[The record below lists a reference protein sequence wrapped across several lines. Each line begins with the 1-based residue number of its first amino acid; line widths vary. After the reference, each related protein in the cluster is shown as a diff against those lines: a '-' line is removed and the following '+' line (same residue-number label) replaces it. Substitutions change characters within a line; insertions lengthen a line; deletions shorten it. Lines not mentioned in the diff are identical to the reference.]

1 MFNIADYFKKFSK
14 IEGESLHQR
23 DSIKA
28 ALYETC
34 KLDKV
39 DFEVKKGILYIKGSP
54 MVKSIVYTKKGTILA
69 LIKTRIPDSRIS
81 DIR

>member
-14 IEGESLHQR
+14 IEEGSLQQS

-28 ALYETC
+28 ALFETC
-34 KLDKV
+34 KIEGIG
-39 DFEVKKGILYIKGSP
+39 FEVKKGILYIKGSP
-54 MVKSIVYTKKGTILA
+54 MAKSLIFTRKAAILA
-69 LIKTRIPDSRIS
+69 AIKNRMPESRIF